1 MFTTTDITTQL
12 NVYESTAS
20 ANKSWNYVGNPYP
33 SYYDI
38 YYMDFTAPITVWT
51 GSTYKAYSIADD
63 NFVLSP
69 MQSFFVQKPDEID
82 NIVFHKE
89 GRQLT
94 SEIQRPSYLKA
105 RTKEIA
111 TTRLFFDLQIQ
122 NDGEMIDETRVVIN
136 ESAKLDYEV
145 VSDASK
151 FMSIKE
157 DVPQIFS
164 IDIKGNQYAINERPI
179 SDSIVN
185 LGYRVSAAGYY
196 TITATRV
203 DGEAVLYDKKT
214 GKIVDLS
221 SQDYYFYS
229 EATNGNDNTRFVLK
243 LKTNNS
249 GLTGTDIVNAQDVIV
264 NGAEGRIEV
273 FCGENLKISVYTSD
287 GRRIHEEV
295 TTSGSTTI
303 NVSKGVYIVR
313 VNDSTFKTVV
323 L

>member
-1 MFTTTDITTQL
+1 
-12 NVYESTAS
+12 
-20 ANKSWNYVGNPYP
+20 
-33 SYYDI
+33 
-38 YYMDFTAPITVWT
+38 
-51 GSTYKAYSIADD
+51 
-63 NFVLSP
+63 
-69 MQSFFVQKPDEID
+69 
-82 NIVFHKE
+82 
-89 GRQLT
+89 
-94 SEIQRPSYLKA
+94 
-105 RTKEIA
+105 
-111 TTRLFFDLQIQ
+111 
-122 NDGEMIDETRVVIN
+122 
-136 ESAKLDYEV
+136 
-145 VSDASK
+145 
-151 FMSIKE
+151 MSIKE

-214 GKIVDLS
+214 GKTVDLS

-243 LKTNNS
+243 LKTKNS